1 MEIRNVESLKAKVSL
16 LGFGLM
22 RLPVLGGDKS
32 KIDYPQAEKMLDM
45 AFRGGIN
52 YFDTAYP
59 YHEGKSEVFV
69 GDVLSRRDRS
79 SYYLASKMPTWEL
92 AKSEDDVKRIFDEQ
106 LKKCKTGYFD
116 FYLAHSFDPEHFER
130 FKRLRMYDFLRK
142 KKEEGCIR
150 RLGFSFHSNP
160 DLLAQI
166 VEGYEWEFAQIQ
178 LNYVD
183 WDLLNA
189 GRFYE
194 YLEAH
199 KLPIIVMEPVRGG
212 ALASLNE
219 RAAGILRAARPGASL
234 ASWAIRFAASLPY
247 VMTVLSGMSNP
258 EQMADNLK
266 TFDPFEPLSPEEQK
280 TVQRAAQAFND
291 SGTIPCTACR
301 YCMDCPAGVNI
312 PVVFRQYNHYQ
323 LNKKRDVFDNTYRY
337 LPEKEK
343 AHNCVSC
350 GACVKLC
357 PQGIDIPRFMG
368 EIAAFAAGA

>member
-1 MEIRNVESLKAKVSL
+1 MEKRKIESLNAEVSL

-22 RLPVLGGDKS
+22 RLPVLGGGKS
-32 KIDYPQAEKMLDM
+32 KIDYPQAEKMLDA
-45 AFRGGIN
+45 AFRGGVN

-69 GDVLSRRDRS
+69 GDVLSQRDRS

-92 AKSEDDVKRIFDEQ
+92 AKSEDEVKRIFDEQ
-106 LKKCKTGYFD
+106 LAKCKTEYFD
-116 FYLAHSFDPEHFER
+116 FYLAHSFDPDHFER

-142 KKEEGCIR
+142 KKEEGRIR

-166 VEGYEWEFAQIQ
+166 VEGFEWEFAQIQ

-183 WDLLNA
+183 WELLNA
-189 GRFYE
+189 KRVYE
-194 YLEAH
+194 YLGAH
-199 KLPIIVMEPVRGG
+199 KLPVVVMEPVRGG

-219 RAAGILRAARPGASL
+219 KAAAILKELRPQAGL
-234 ASWAIRFAASLPY
+234 ASWALRFAASLPN
-247 VMTVLSGMSNP
+247 VMTVLSGMSTL
-258 EQMADNLK
+258 EQMEDNLT
-266 TFDPFEPLSPEEQK
+266 TFNPFTPLSPEEQEA
-280 TVQRAAQAFND
+280 VRAAGRAYND
-291 SGTIPCTACR
+291 SGAVPCTGCR

-312 PVVFRQYNHYQ
+312 PVVFSQYNHYQ
-323 LNKKRDVFDNTYRY
+323 LSGKRGVFDNTYRY

-357 PQGIDIPRFMG
+357 PQGIGIPKFME
-368 EIAAFAAGA
+368 EIALFAKGA

>member
-1 MEIRNVESLKAKVSL
+1 
-16 LGFGLM
+16 M
-22 RLPVLGGDKS
+22 RLPVINGDKS

-45 AFRGGIN
+45 AFRGGVN

-69 GDVLSRRDRS
+69 GDVLSKRERS
-79 SYYLASKMPTWEL
+79 SYYLASKMPTWDL
-92 AKSEDDVKRIFDEQ
+92 ANSEDDVKRIFDEQ
-106 LKKCKTGYFD
+106 LQKCKTSYFD
-116 FYLAHSFDPEHFER
+116 FYLAHSFDPDHFER

-160 DLLAQI
+160 DLLARI
-166 VEGYEWEFAQIQ
+166 VEDYEWEFAQIQ

-189 GRFYE
+189 RRFYE

-199 KLPIIVMEPVRGG
+199 HLPVIVMEPVRGG

-219 RAAGILRAARPGASL
+219 TAAGILKAARPKASI
-234 ASWAIRFAASLPY
+234 ASWAIRFAASLPR
-247 VMTVLSGMSNP
+247 VMTVLSGMSSP
-258 EQMADNLK
+258 EQMEDNLA
-266 TFDPFEPLSPEEQK
+266 TFSPFEPLSPEEREI
-280 TVQRAAQAFND
+280 VARAAQAYND
-291 SGTIPCTACR
+291 SGTIPCTGCR
-301 YCMDCPAGVNI
+301 YCMDCPAGVDI
-312 PVVFRQYNHYQ
+312 PMVFRQYNHYQ
-323 LNKKRDVFDNTYRY
+323 LSGKRDVFDNTYRY

-357 PQGIDIPRFMG
+357 PQGIDIPRFMK

>member
-1 MEIRNVESLKAKVSL
+1 MEIRNIESLKAKVSL

-22 RLPVLGGDKS
+22 RLPLLEGDKS

-45 AFRGGIN
+45 AFRGGVN

-59 YHEGKSEVFV
+59 YHEGKSEVFA
-69 GDVLSRRDRS
+69 GDVLSKRDRS
-79 SYYLASKMPTWEL
+79 GYYLASKMPTWEL
-92 AKSEDDVKRIFDEQ
+92 AKSEDDVRRIFDEQ
-106 LKKCKTGYFD
+106 LRRCKTDYFD

-160 DLLAQI
+160 DLLARI

-189 GRFYE
+189 RRFYE

-199 KLPIIVMEPVRGG
+199 KLPVIVMEPVRGG

-219 RAAGILRAARPGASL
+219 KAAGILRAARPEASL
-234 ASWAIRFAASLPY
+234 ASWAIRFAASLPH
-247 VMTVLSGMSNP
+247 VMTVLSGMSSP
-258 EQMADNLK
+258 EQMEDNLK
-266 TFDPFEPLSPEEQK
+266 TFDPFTPLSPEEQEILR
-280 TVQRAAQAFND
+280 RAAQAYND
-291 SGTIPCTACR
+291 SGTVPCTGCR
-301 YCMDCPAGVNI
+301 YCMDCPSGVNI

-323 LNKKRDVFDNTYRY
+323 VSKKWDVFDGLYRY

>member
-1 MEIRNVESLKAKVSL
+1 MEIRNIESLKAKVSL

-22 RLPVLGGDKS
+22 RLPVLEGDKS

-45 AFRGGIN
+45 AFRGGVN

-69 GDVLSRRDRS
+69 GDVLSKRDRS
-79 SYYLASKMPTWEL
+79 GYYLASKMPTWEL
-92 AKSEDDVKRIFDEQ
+92 AKSEDDVRRIFDEQ
-106 LKKCKTGYFD
+106 LRRCKTDYFD

-160 DLLAQI
+160 DLLARI

-189 GRFYE
+189 RRFYE

-199 KLPIIVMEPVRGG
+199 KLPVIVMEPVRGG

-219 RAAGILRAARPGASL
+219 KAAGILRAARPEASL
-234 ASWAIRFAASLPY
+234 ASWAIRFAASLPH
-247 VMTVLSGMSNP
+247 VMTVLSGMSSP
-258 EQMADNLK
+258 EQMEDNLK
-266 TFDPFEPLSPEEQK
+266 TFDPFTPLSPEEQEILR
-280 TVQRAAQAFND
+280 RAAQAYND
-291 SGTIPCTACR
+291 SGTVPCTGCR
-301 YCMDCPAGVNI
+301 YCMDCPSGVNI

-323 LNKKRDVFDNTYRY
+323 VSKKRDVFDGLYRY

>member
-22 RLPVLGGDKS
+22 RLPVLDGDKS
-32 KIDYPQAEKMLDM
+32 RIDYPQAERMLDM

-79 SYYLASKMPTWEL
+79 SYYLASKMPTWDL

-106 LKKCKTGYFD
+106 LQKCKTGYFD
-116 FYLAHSFDPEHFER
+116 FYLAHSFDPDHFER
-130 FKRLRMYDFLRK
+130 FRRLRMYDFLRK

-150 RLGFSFHSNP
+150 RLGFSFHSDP
-160 DLLAQI
+160 DLLARI

-189 GRFYE
+189 RRFYE

-199 KLPIIVMEPVRGG
+199 KLPVIVMEPVRGG
-212 ALASLNE
+212 ALAGLNE
-219 RAAGILRAARPGASL
+219 RAAGILKAARPEASI
-234 ASWAIRFAASLPY
+234 ASWAVRFAASLPH
-247 VMTVLSGMSNP
+247 VMTVLSGMSSP
-258 EQMADNLK
+258 EQMEDNLK
-266 TFDPFEPLSPEEQK
+266 TFSPFEPLSPEERK
-280 TVQRAAQAFND
+280 IVERAAEAYND
-291 SGTIPCTACR
+291 SGTVPCTGCR
-301 YCMDCPAGVNI
+301 YCMDCPAGVDI
-312 PVVFRQYNHYQ
+312 PMVFRQYNHYQ
-323 LNKKRDVFDNTYRY
+323 LSKKRDVFDNTYRY
-337 LPEKEK
+337 LPEGEK

-357 PQGIDIPRFMG
+357 PQAIDIPRFMK

>member
-1 MEIRNVESLKAKVSL
+1 MEKRKVESLGAEVSL

-22 RLPVLGGDKS
+22 RLPVIGSDKS

-45 AFRGGIN
+45 AFQGGIN

-59 YHEGKSEVFV
+59 YHEGKSEIFV
-69 GDVLSRRDRS
+69 GDVLSQRDRS

-92 AKSEDDVKRIFDEQ
+92 AKSEDDVKRIFDDQ

-116 FYLAHSFDPEHFER
+116 FYLAHSFDPGHFEH

-142 KKEEGCIR
+142 KKEEGRIK

-166 VEGYEWEFAQIQ
+166 VEGYEWEFVQIQ

-189 GRFYE
+189 RRFYE

-199 KLPIIVMEPVRGG
+199 KLPVIVMEPVRGG

-219 RAAGILRAARPGASL
+219 KAAGILKALRPEASL
-234 ASWAIRFAASLPY
+234 ASWAIRFAASLPQ
-247 VMTVLSGMSNP
+247 VLTVLSGMSSV
-258 EQMADNLK
+258 EQMTDNLK
-266 TFDPFEPLSPEEQK
+266 TFNPFVPLSPEEQE
-280 TVQRAAQAFND
+280 TVQRAAQAYND
-291 SGTIPCTACR
+291 SGTIPCTSCR

-312 PVVFRQYNHYQ
+312 PVVFRQYNYYQ
-323 LNKKRDVFDNTYRY
+323 LSKKRDTFTNTYRY
-337 LPEKEK
+337 LPEGEK

-357 PQGIDIPRFMG
+357 PQGIEIPRFMK
-368 EIAAFAAGA
+368 EITAFAAGA